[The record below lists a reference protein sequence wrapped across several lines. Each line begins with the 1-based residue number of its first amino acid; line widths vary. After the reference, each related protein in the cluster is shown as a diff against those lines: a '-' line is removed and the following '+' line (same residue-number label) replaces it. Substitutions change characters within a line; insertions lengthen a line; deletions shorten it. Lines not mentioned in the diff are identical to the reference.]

1 MAVRKIKKKKKLGTG
16 LSSLLVKDEE
26 LSMIIRKSSGRPQKK
41 IQPGEFKKNIKH
53 LALQPKD
60 VNSLLEIAT
69 HRLVPGKFQ
78 PRKNFDAK
86 EIEELA
92 ESIKQNGILQPI
104 LVRPL
109 NARAKS
115 FEIIA
120 GERRWRAAQV
130 AKLHEVPVIV
140 RKFDDETSL
149 GVALVENLQRS
160 DLNLLE
166 EAQGYR
172 LLMNKFEY
180 TQEKL
185 SNHLGKSRSHIAN
198 LLRLLSLPQNIKT
211 FLLMGD
217 LTYGH
222 VRAILTLNENEA
234 NEIVL
239 QIIDKGLSVR
249 ETEKLVKRIKASP
262 NTSANDTKEPQKD
275 PNISYLEREL
285 TLLLGLKVTVTSNSK
300 NKGHLSIYYNTVDQ
314 LEPIIDKLKW
324 KPR

>member
-1 MAVRKIKKKKKLGTG
+1 M
-16 LSSLLVKDEE
+16 
-26 LSMIIRKSSGRPQKK
+26 Q
-41 IQPGEFKKNIKH
+41 
-53 LALQPKD
+53 
-60 VNSLLEIAT
+60 
-69 HRLVPGKFQ
+69 
-78 PRKNFDAK
+78 

-92 ESIKQNGILQPI
+92 KSIRQNGILQPI

-109 NARAKS
+109 NSRGKS
-115 FEIIA
+115 YEIIA
-120 GERRWRAAQV
+120 GERRWRAAQL
-130 AKLHEVPVIV
+130 AKLHEVPVII

-198 LLRLLSLPQNIKT
+198 LLRLLSLPSNIKSS
-211 FLLMGD
+211 LVMGD

-222 VRAILTLNENEA
+222 VRTVLTLNQEDA
-234 NEIVL
+234 NEIVS

-249 ETEKLVKRIKASP
+249 ETEKLVKKLKSSKNSITLFKQ
-262 NTSANDTKEPQKD
+262 DDVD
-275 PNISYLEREL
+275 PNITSLEKEL
-285 TLLLGLKVTVTSNSK
+285 TLVLGLKVTVTSNSK
-300 NKGHLSIYYNTVDQ
+300 SKGFLSIHYNSVDQ
-314 LEPIIDKLKW
+314 LDPIIDKLRWQPK
-324 KPR
+324 

>member
-1 MAVRKIKKKKKLGTG
+1 MVVKKTKEKKKLGTG
-16 LSSLLVKDEE
+16 LSSLLVNDEE
-26 LSMIIRKSSGRPQKK
+26 LSIIVKKQTGRPVKK
-41 IQPGEFKKNIKH
+41 IQPGEFKKNLKSFSK
-53 LALQPKD
+53 QDKGTD
-60 VNSLLEIAT
+60 SLLEIPT

-78 PRKNFDAK
+78 PRKDFNLQ

-109 NARAKS
+109 NARGKS

-120 GERRWRAAQV
+120 GERRWRAAQL
-130 AKLHEVPVIV
+130 AKLHEVPVII

-149 GVALVENLQRS
+149 GVALIENLQRS
-160 DLNLLE
+160 DLNLIE

-211 FLLMGD
+211 ILIMGD

-222 VRAILTLNENEA
+222 VRAILTLNENET
-234 NEIVL
+234 NEIVSKIL
-239 QIIDKGLSVR
+239 DKGLSVR
-249 ETEKLVKRIKASP
+249 ETEGLVKKLKNLKNSTNSVQAQS
-262 NTSANDTKEPQKD
+262 ED
-275 PNISYLEREL
+275 PNISYLEKEL
-285 TLLLGLKVTVTSNSK
+285 TTRLGLRVKITNQSK
-300 NKGHLSIYYNTVDQ
+300 NKGYLSIYYNTVDQ
-314 LEPIIDKLKW
+314 LNPIIDKLRW
-324 KPR
+324 RPR

>member
-1 MAVRKIKKKKKLGTG
+1 MVVKKTKEKKKLGTG
-16 LSSLLVKDEE
+16 LSSLLVNDEE
-26 LSMIIRKSSGRPQKK
+26 LSIIVKKQTGRPVKK
-41 IQPGEFKKNIKH
+41 IQPGEFKKNLKSFSK
-53 LALQPKD
+53 QDKGTD
-60 VNSLLEIAT
+60 SLLEIPT

-78 PRKNFDAK
+78 PRKNFNLQ

-109 NARAKS
+109 NARGKS

-120 GERRWRAAQV
+120 GERRWRAAQL
-130 AKLHEVPVIV
+130 AKLHEVPVII

-149 GVALVENLQRS
+149 GVALIENLQRS
-160 DLNLLE
+160 DLNLIE

-211 FLLMGD
+211 ILIMGD

-222 VRAILTLNENEA
+222 VRAMLTLNEDETNEVVSK
-234 NEIVL
+234 IL
-239 QIIDKGLSVR
+239 DKGLSVR
-249 ETEKLVKRIKASP
+249 ETERLVKKLKNLKKS
-262 NTSANDTKEPQKD
+262 TDSAQAHKED
-275 PNISYLEREL
+275 PNISYLEKEL
-285 TLLLGLKVTVTSNSK
+285 TTRLGLRVKITNQSK
-300 NKGHLSIYYNTVDQ
+300 NKGYLSIYYNTVDQ
-314 LEPIIDKLKW
+314 LNPIIDKLRW
-324 KPR
+324 RPR

>member
-1 MAVRKIKKKKKLGTG
+1 MVVKKTKEKKKLGTG
-16 LSSLLVKDEE
+16 LSSLLVNDEE
-26 LSMIIRKSSGRPQKK
+26 LSIIVKKQTGRPVKK
-41 IQPGEFKKNIKH
+41 IQPGEFKKNLKSFSK
-53 LALQPKD
+53 QDKGTD
-60 VNSLLEIAT
+60 SLLEIPT

-78 PRKNFDAK
+78 PRKDFNLQ

-109 NARAKS
+109 NSRAKS

-120 GERRWRAAQV
+120 GERRWRAAQL
-130 AKLHEVPVIV
+130 AKLHEVPVII

-149 GVALVENLQRS
+149 GVALIENLQRS
-160 DLNLLE
+160 DLNLIE

-211 FLLMGD
+211 ILIMGD

-222 VRAILTLNENEA
+222 VRAMLTLNEDETNEVVSK
-234 NEIVL
+234 IL
-239 QIIDKGLSVR
+239 DKGLSVR
-249 ETEKLVKRIKASP
+249 ETERLVKKLKNLKKS
-262 NTSANDTKEPQKD
+262 TDSAQAHKED
-275 PNISYLEREL
+275 PNISYLEKEL
-285 TLLLGLKVTVTSNSK
+285 TTRLGLRVKITNQSK

-314 LEPIIDKLKW
+314 LNPIIDKLRW
-324 KPR
+324 RPR

>member
-1 MAVRKIKKKKKLGTG
+1 MVVKKTKEKKKLGTG
-16 LSSLLVKDEE
+16 LSSLLVNDEE
-26 LSMIIRKSSGRPQKK
+26 LSIIVKKQTGRPVKK
-41 IQPGEFKKNIKH
+41 IQPGEFKKNLKSFSK
-53 LALQPKD
+53 QDKGTD
-60 VNSLLEIAT
+60 SLLEIPT

-78 PRKNFDAK
+78 PRKDFNLQ

-109 NARAKS
+109 NSRAKS

-120 GERRWRAAQV
+120 GERRWRAAQL
-130 AKLHEVPVIV
+130 AKLHEVPVII

-149 GVALVENLQRS
+149 GVALIENLQRS
-160 DLNLLE
+160 DLNLIE

-211 FLLMGD
+211 ILIMGD

-222 VRAILTLNENEA
+222 VRAMLTLNEDETNEVVSK
-234 NEIVL
+234 IL
-239 QIIDKGLSVR
+239 DKGLSVR
-249 ETEKLVKRIKASP
+249 ETERLVKKLKNLKNST
-262 NTSANDTKEPQKD
+262 NSAQTHKED
-275 PNISYLEREL
+275 PDISYLEKEL
-285 TLLLGLKVTVTSNSK
+285 TTRLGLRVKITNKSK

-314 LEPIIDKLKW
+314 LNPIIDKLRW
-324 KPR
+324 RPR

>member
-1 MAVRKIKKKKKLGTG
+1 MLI
-16 LSSLLVKDEE
+16 KDEE
-26 LSMIIRKSSGRPQKK
+26 LSMIVKRSSGRPSKK
-41 IQPGEFKKNIKH
+41 TKPGEYKKNLKPYS
-53 LALQPKD
+53 LKPNNS
-60 VNSLLEIAT
+60 NSLTEIAT

-78 PRKNFDAK
+78 PRKDFNMQ

-92 ESIKQNGILQPI
+92 KSIRQNGILQPI

-109 NARAKS
+109 NSRGKS
-115 FEIIA
+115 YEIIA
-120 GERRWRAAQV
+120 GERRWRAAQL
-130 AKLHEVPVIV
+130 AKLHEVPVII

-198 LLRLLSLPQNIKT
+198 LLRLLSLPSNIKSS
-211 FLLMGD
+211 LVMGD

-222 VRAILTLNENEA
+222 VRTVLTLNQEDA
-234 NEIVL
+234 NEIVS

-249 ETEKLVKRIKASP
+249 ETEKLVKKLKSSKNSITLFKQ
-262 NTSANDTKEPQKD
+262 DDVD
-275 PNISYLEREL
+275 PNITSLEKEL
-285 TLLLGLKVTVTSNSK
+285 TLVLGLKVTVTSNSK
-300 NKGHLSIYYNTVDQ
+300 SKGFLSIHYNSVDQ
-314 LEPIIDKLKW
+314 LDPIIDKLRWQPK
-324 KPR
+324 

>member
-1 MAVRKIKKKKKLGTG
+1 MDVKKTKEKKKLETG
-16 LSSLLVKDEE
+16 LSSLLVNDEE
-26 LSMIIRKSSGRPQKK
+26 LSIIVKKQTGRPVKK
-41 IQPGEFKKNIKH
+41 IQPGEFKKNLKSFSK
-53 LALQPKD
+53 QDKGTD
-60 VNSLLEIAT
+60 SLLEIPT

-78 PRKNFDAK
+78 PRKDFNLQ

-109 NARAKS
+109 NARGKS

-120 GERRWRAAQV
+120 GERRWRAAQL
-130 AKLHEVPVIV
+130 AKLHEVPVII

-149 GVALVENLQRS
+149 GVALIENLQRS
-160 DLNLLE
+160 DLNLIE

-211 FLLMGD
+211 ILIMGD

-222 VRAILTLNENEA
+222 VRAMLTLNEDETNEVVSK
-234 NEIVL
+234 IL
-239 QIIDKGLSVR
+239 DKGLSVR
-249 ETEKLVKRIKASP
+249 ETERLVKKLKNLKNST
-262 NTSANDTKEPQKD
+262 NSAQAHKED
-275 PNISYLEREL
+275 PNISYLEKEL
-285 TLLLGLKVTVTSNSK
+285 TTRLGLRVKITNQSK
-300 NKGHLSIYYNTVDQ
+300 NKGYLSIYYNTVDQ
-314 LEPIIDKLKW
+314 LNPIIDKLRW
-324 KPR
+324 RPR

>member
-1 MAVRKIKKKKKLGTG
+1 MVVKKTKEKKKLGTG
-16 LSSLLVKDEE
+16 LSSLLVNDEE
-26 LSMIIRKSSGRPQKK
+26 LSIIVKKQTGRPLKK
-41 IQPGEFKKNIKH
+41 TQPGEFRKNLKSFSKQDKG
-53 LALQPKD
+53 AD
-60 VNSLLEIAT
+60 SLLEIAT

-78 PRKNFDAK
+78 PRKDFNLQ

-109 NARAKS
+109 NARGKS

-120 GERRWRAAQV
+120 GERRWRAAQL
-130 AKLHEVPVIV
+130 AKLHEVPVII

-149 GVALVENLQRS
+149 GVALIENLQRS
-160 DLNLLE
+160 DLNLIE

-211 FLLMGD
+211 ILIMGD

-222 VRAILTLNENEA
+222 VRAMLTLNEDETNEVVSK
-234 NEIVL
+234 IL
-239 QIIDKGLSVR
+239 DQGLSVR
-249 ETEKLVKRIKASP
+249 ETERLVKKLKNLKNST
-262 NTSANDTKEPQKD
+262 NSAQAHKED
-275 PNISYLEREL
+275 PNISYLEKEL
-285 TLLLGLKVTVTSNSK
+285 TTRLGLRVKITNQSK
-300 NKGHLSIYYNTVDQ
+300 NKGYLSIYYNTVDQ
-314 LEPIIDKLKW
+314 LNPIIDKLRW
-324 KPR
+324 RPR

>member
-1 MAVRKIKKKKKLGTG
+1 MVVKKTKEKKKLGTG
-16 LSSLLVKDEE
+16 LSSLLVNDEE
-26 LSMIIRKSSGRPQKK
+26 LSIIVKKQTGRPVKK
-41 IQPGEFKKNIKH
+41 IQPGEFKKNLKSFSK
-53 LALQPKD
+53 QDKGTD
-60 VNSLLEIAT
+60 SLLEIPT

-78 PRKNFDAK
+78 PRKDFNLQ

-109 NARAKS
+109 NARGKS

-120 GERRWRAAQV
+120 GERRWRAAQL
-130 AKLHEVPVIV
+130 AKLHEVPVII

-149 GVALVENLQRS
+149 GVALIENLQRS
-160 DLNLLE
+160 DLNLIE

-211 FLLMGD
+211 ILIMGD

-222 VRAILTLNENEA
+222 VRAILTLNENET
-234 NEIVL
+234 NEIVSKIL
-239 QIIDKGLSVR
+239 DKGLSVR
-249 ETEKLVKRIKASP
+249 ETEGLVKKLKNLKNSTNSVQAQS
-262 NTSANDTKEPQKD
+262 ED
-275 PNISYLEREL
+275 PNISYLEKEL
-285 TLLLGLKVTVTSNSK
+285 TTRLGLRVKITNKSK

-314 LEPIIDKLKW
+314 LNPIIDKLRW
-324 KPR
+324 RPR

>member
-1 MAVRKIKKKKKLGTG
+1 M
-16 LSSLLVKDEE
+16 
-26 LSMIIRKSSGRPQKK
+26 
-41 IQPGEFKKNIKH
+41 
-53 LALQPKD
+53 
-60 VNSLLEIAT
+60 LEIAT

-78 PRKNFDAK
+78 PRKDFNLQ

-109 NARAKS
+109 NARGKS

-120 GERRWRAAQV
+120 GERRWRAAQL
-130 AKLHEVPVIV
+130 AKLHEVPVII

-149 GVALVENLQRS
+149 GVALIENLQRS
-160 DLNLLE
+160 DLNLIE

-211 FLLMGD
+211 ILIMGD

-222 VRAILTLNENEA
+222 VRAMLTLNEDETNEVVSK
-234 NEIVL
+234 IL
-239 QIIDKGLSVR
+239 DKGLSVR
-249 ETEKLVKRIKASP
+249 ETERLVKKLKNLKNST
-262 NTSANDTKEPQKD
+262 NSAQALKED
-275 PNISYLEREL
+275 PNISYLEKEL
-285 TLLLGLKVTVTSNSK
+285 TTRLGLRVKITNQSK

-314 LEPIIDKLKW
+314 LNPIIDKLRW
-324 KPR
+324 RPR

>member
-1 MAVRKIKKKKKLGTG
+1 MVAKKIKQKKKLGTG

-26 LSMIIRKSSGRPQKK
+26 LSMIVKKPLGRPSKK
-41 IQPGEFKKNIKH
+41 TKPGEYKRNLKPYSLKSN
-53 LALQPKD
+53 D
-60 VNSLLEIAT
+60 SNSLIEIAT
-69 HRLVPGKFQ
+69 HLLVPGKFQ
-78 PRKNFDAK
+78 PRKDFNIQ

-92 ESIKQNGILQPI
+92 ESIRQNGILQPI

-109 NARAKS
+109 NSRGKS
-115 FEIIA
+115 YEIIA
-120 GERRWRAAQV
+120 GERRWRAAQL
-130 AKLHEVPVIV
+130 AKLHQVPVII

-185 SNHLGKSRSHIAN
+185 SHHLGKSRSHIAN
-198 LLRLLSLPQNIKT
+198 LLRLLSLPQNIKSS
-211 FLLMGD
+211 LVIGD

-222 VRAILTLNENEA
+222 VRAVLTLKEDDA
-234 NEIVL
+234 NEIVS

-249 ETEKLVKRIKASP
+249 ETEKIVKKFKSP
-262 NTSANDTKEPQKD
+262 KSSINIIGHNEVD
-275 PNISYLEREL
+275 PNISFLEKEL
-285 TLLLGLKVTVTSNSK
+285 TLVLGLKVTVTSNSK
-300 NKGHLSIYYNTVDQ
+300 NKGYLSIHYNSVDQ
-314 LEPIIDKLKW
+314 LDPIIDKLRWQPK
-324 KPR
+324 

>member
-1 MAVRKIKKKKKLGTG
+1 MVAKKIKQKKKLGTG
-16 LSSLLVKDEE
+16 LSSLLIKDEE
-26 LSMIIRKSSGRPQKK
+26 LSMIVKRSSGRPSKK
-41 IQPGEFKKNIKH
+41 TKPGEYKKNLKPYS
-53 LALQPKD
+53 LKPNNS
-60 VNSLLEIAT
+60 NSLTEIAT

-78 PRKNFDAK
+78 PRKDFNMQ

-92 ESIKQNGILQPI
+92 KSIRQNGILQPI

-109 NARAKS
+109 NSRGKS
-115 FEIIA
+115 YEIIA
-120 GERRWRAAQV
+120 GERRWRAAQL
-130 AKLHEVPVIV
+130 AKLHEVPVII

-198 LLRLLSLPQNIKT
+198 LLRLLSLPSNIKSS
-211 FLLMGD
+211 LVMGD

-222 VRAILTLNENEA
+222 VRTVLTLNQEDA
-234 NEIVL
+234 NEIVS

-249 ETEKLVKRIKASP
+249 ETEKLVKKLKSSKNSITLFKQ
-262 NTSANDTKEPQKD
+262 DDVD
-275 PNISYLEREL
+275 PNITSLEKEL
-285 TLLLGLKVTVTSNSK
+285 TLVLGLKVTVTSNSK
-300 NKGHLSIYYNTVDQ
+300 SKGFLSIHYNSVDQ
-314 LEPIIDKLKW
+314 LDPIIDKLRWQPK
-324 KPR
+324 

>member
-1 MAVRKIKKKKKLGTG
+1 M
-16 LSSLLVKDEE
+16 
-26 LSMIIRKSSGRPQKK
+26 
-41 IQPGEFKKNIKH
+41 
-53 LALQPKD
+53 
-60 VNSLLEIAT
+60 LEIPT

-78 PRKNFDAK
+78 PRKDFNLQ

-109 NARAKS
+109 NARGKS

-120 GERRWRAAQV
+120 GERRWRAAQL
-130 AKLHEVPVIV
+130 AKLHEVPVII

-149 GVALVENLQRS
+149 GVALIENLQRS
-160 DLNLLE
+160 DLNLIE

-211 FLLMGD
+211 ILIMGD

-222 VRAILTLNENEA
+222 VRAILTLNENET
-234 NEIVL
+234 NEIVSKIL
-239 QIIDKGLSVR
+239 DKGLSVR
-249 ETEKLVKRIKASP
+249 ETEGLVKKLKNLKNSTNSVQAQS
-262 NTSANDTKEPQKD
+262 ED
-275 PNISYLEREL
+275 PNISYLEKEL
-285 TLLLGLKVTVTSNSK
+285 TTRLGLRVKITNKSK

-314 LEPIIDKLKW
+314 LNPIIDKLRW
-324 KPR
+324 RPR

>member
-1 MAVRKIKKKKKLGTG
+1 MVVKKTKEKKKLGTG
-16 LSSLLVKDEE
+16 LSSLLVNDEE
-26 LSMIIRKSSGRPQKK
+26 LSIIVKKQTGRPVKK
-41 IQPGEFKKNIKH
+41 IQPGEFKKNLKSFSK
-53 LALQPKD
+53 QDKGTD
-60 VNSLLEIAT
+60 SLLEIPT

-78 PRKNFDAK
+78 PRKDFNLQ

-109 NARAKS
+109 NARGKS

-120 GERRWRAAQV
+120 GERRLRAAQL
-130 AKLHEVPVIV
+130 AKLHEVPVII

-149 GVALVENLQRS
+149 GVALIENLQRS
-160 DLNLLE
+160 DLNLIE

-211 FLLMGD
+211 ILIMGD

-222 VRAILTLNENEA
+222 VRAMLTLNEDETNEVVSK
-234 NEIVL
+234 IL
-239 QIIDKGLSVR
+239 DKGLSVR
-249 ETEKLVKRIKASP
+249 ETERLVKKLKNLKNST
-262 NTSANDTKEPQKD
+262 NSAQAHKED
-275 PNISYLEREL
+275 PNISYLEKEL
-285 TLLLGLKVTVTSNSK
+285 TTRLGLRVKITNQSK
-300 NKGHLSIYYNTVDQ
+300 NKGYLSIYYNTVDQ
-314 LEPIIDKLKW
+314 LNPIIDKLRW
-324 KPR
+324 RPR

>member
-1 MAVRKIKKKKKLGTG
+1 MVAKKIKQKKKLGTG
-16 LSSLLVKDEE
+16 LSSLLIKDEE
-26 LSMIIRKSSGRPQKK
+26 LSMIVKRSSGRPSKK
-41 IQPGEFKKNIKH
+41 TKPGEYKKNLKPYS
-53 LALQPKD
+53 LKPNNS
-60 VNSLLEIAT
+60 NSLTEIAT

-78 PRKNFDAK
+78 PRKDFNMQ

-92 ESIKQNGILQPI
+92 KSIRQNGILQPI

-109 NARAKS
+109 NSRGKS
-115 FEIIA
+115 YEIIA
-120 GERRWRAAQV
+120 GERRWRAAQL
-130 AKLHEVPVIV
+130 AKLHEVPVII

-198 LLRLLSLPQNIKT
+198 LLRLLSLPSNIKSS
-211 FLLMGD
+211 LVMGD

-222 VRAILTLNENEA
+222 VRTVLTLNQEDA
-234 NEIVL
+234 NEIVS

-249 ETEKLVKRIKASP
+249 ETEKLVKRLKSSKNSINIIKQ
-262 NTSANDTKEPQKD
+262 DDVD
-275 PNISYLEREL
+275 PNIASLEKEL
-285 TLLLGLKVTVTSNSK
+285 TLVLGLKVTVTSNSK
-300 NKGHLSIYYNTVDQ
+300 SKGFLSIHYNSVDQ
-314 LEPIIDKLKW
+314 LDPIIDKLRWQPK
-324 KPR
+324 

>member
-1 MAVRKIKKKKKLGTG
+1 MVVKKTKEKKKLGTG
-16 LSSLLVKDEE
+16 LSSLLVNDEE
-26 LSMIIRKSSGRPQKK
+26 LSIIVKKQTGRPVKK
-41 IQPGEFKKNIKH
+41 IQPGEFKKNLKSFSK
-53 LALQPKD
+53 QDKD
-60 VNSLLEIAT
+60 TDSLLEIPT

-78 PRKNFDAK
+78 PRKDFNLQ

-109 NARAKS
+109 NSRAKS

-120 GERRWRAAQV
+120 GERRWRAAQL
-130 AKLHEVPVIV
+130 AKLHEVPVII

-149 GVALVENLQRS
+149 GVALIENLQRS
-160 DLNLLE
+160 DLNLIE

-211 FLLMGD
+211 ILIMGD

-222 VRAILTLNENEA
+222 VRAMLTLNEDETNEVVSK
-234 NEIVL
+234 IL
-239 QIIDKGLSVR
+239 DKGLSVR
-249 ETEKLVKRIKASP
+249 ETERLVKKLKNLKNST
-262 NTSANDTKEPQKD
+262 NSAQAHKED
-275 PNISYLEREL
+275 PNISYLEKEL
-285 TLLLGLKVTVTSNSK
+285 TTRLGLRVKITNQSK
-300 NKGHLSIYYNTVDQ
+300 NKGYLSIYYNTVDQ
-314 LEPIIDKLKW
+314 LNPIIDKLRW
-324 KPR
+324 RPR

>member
-1 MAVRKIKKKKKLGTG
+1 MVVKKTKEKKKLGTG
-16 LSSLLVKDEE
+16 LSSLLVNDEE
-26 LSMIIRKSSGRPQKK
+26 LSILVKKQTGRPVKK
-41 IQPGEFKKNIKH
+41 IQPGEFKKNIKSFSK
-53 LALQPKD
+53 QDKGTD
-60 VNSLLEIAT
+60 SLLEIPT

-78 PRKNFDAK
+78 PRKDFNLQ

-109 NARAKS
+109 NARGKS

-120 GERRWRAAQV
+120 GERRWRAAQL
-130 AKLHEVPVIV
+130 AKLHEVPVII

-149 GVALVENLQRS
+149 GVALIENLQRS
-160 DLNLLE
+160 DLNLIE

-211 FLLMGD
+211 ILIMGD

-222 VRAILTLNENEA
+222 VRAMLTLNEDETNEVVSK
-234 NEIVL
+234 IL
-239 QIIDKGLSVR
+239 DKGLSVR
-249 ETEKLVKRIKASP
+249 ETERLVKKLKNLKNST
-262 NTSANDTKEPQKD
+262 NSAQAHKED
-275 PNISYLEREL
+275 PNISYLEKEL
-285 TLLLGLKVTVTSNSK
+285 TTRLGLRVKITNQSK
-300 NKGHLSIYYNTVDQ
+300 NKGDYIRW
-314 LEPIIDKLKW
+314 IDLL
-324 KPR
+324 